1 MENRGRGRAR
11 GGLKRKPGGLDSV
24 AADEP
29 VGVSLER
36 GPNKHPRS
44 AEAVSAE
51 TCAGALGSHG
61 NVEEPS
67 LSIII
72 EASAV
77 SFQVLDDN
85 DNLLDDEAVSESKSK
100 CAGDK
105 ESRGHNQKNCQE
117 TLFGGSMPLQPT
129 CKAAGSDSRLDLMT
143 SFEKDDVVV
152 FNTRLI
158 EGAIKRIAPV
168 VPSQSG
174 VCCLLAAI
182 SFDAKL
188 LESFGV
194 CDHKTL
200 SVLEDFFSTTIQ
212 HGDDDVA
219 RGLMNLA
226 VGMRQAVY
234 AYSKAV
240 DKLITTAAV
249 EPIPPPVAGARP
261 SPTAAGKSNPP
272 PATGVPA
279 TGKLIPPPTGVRL
292 SPPAAGKSNPP
303 PATGVPATGKLIPPP
318 TGVRLSPP
326 AAGKSKSAVA
336 GFRPSHA
343 TGQAIPPPAAS
354 QVIAQ
359 PNSTAPVDTEIP
371 LNACLMAS
379 FGGFDQYT
387 VSVLEDFFA
396 MCMESM
402 DESVTRGLSI
412 LSRGMRGAVESYKAV
427 CDDLNA
433 GDERLNHLLREKSM
447 IEQMLDEVYTENVQL
462 KVCCI
467 FYIFDS

>member
-1 MENRGRGRAR
+1 MIWVIEELISLGVEPRKNNFHFKQRRHKPLQIMANRGRGRAQ
-11 GGLKRKPGGLDSV
+11 GGLKRKPDGLDSV
-24 AADEP
+24 VADEP

-36 GPNKHPRS
+36 GPNKHCRS
-44 AEAVSAE
+44 AEAVSAK
-51 TCAGALGSHG
+51 TCAGALRSHC

-77 SFQVLDDN
+77 PFQVLDDN
-85 DNLLDDEAVSESKSK
+85 SRLLDDEAVSESKSK
-100 CAGDK
+100 CAGDQG
-105 ESRGHNQKNCQE
+105 SRVGAGK
-117 TLFGGSMPLQPT
+117 
-129 CKAAGSDSRLDLMT
+129 KIAA
-143 SFEKDDVVV
+143 
-152 FNTRLI
+152 
-158 EGAIKRIAPV
+158 V

-174 VCCLLAAI
+174 VCCLLAAT

-188 LESFGV
+188 LGSFGI
-194 CDHKTL
+194 CDYKTL
-200 SVLEDFFSTTIQ
+200 SVLEDFFSKTIQ
-212 HGDDDVA
+212 HGDQDVA

-226 VGMRQAVY
+226 VGMRQVVY
-234 AYSKAV
+234 AYLKAV

-261 SPTAAGKSNPP
+261 SP
-272 PATGVPA
+272 
-279 TGKLIPPPTGVRL
+279 
-292 SPPAAGKSNPP
+292 PAAGKSNPP
-303 PATGVPATGKLIPPP
+303 PATGVPATGKLIPSP

-326 AAGKSKSAVA
+326 TAGKSNSAAA

-343 TGQAIPPPAAS
+343 TGQAIPAS

-387 VSVLEDFFA
+387 ISVLEDFFA
-396 MCMESM
+396 MCMKNM
-402 DESVTRGLSI
+402 NESVTRGLSI

-427 CDDLNA
+427 CDYLNA
-433 GDERLNHLLREKSM
+433 GDERLNYLLREKSM
-447 IEQMLDEVYTENVQL
+447 VEQMRNDVYAENVQL
-462 KVCCI
+462 KVCCM
-467 FYIFDS
+467 FFIFDS